1 MKPEMVLPNFSQ
13 VFASMISFTTCD
25 PRHMLSVPLTCSGS
39 FLPLSSASQQSQSQ
53 GVVEEN
59 KMEEESEESDP
70 EAVIKVRDN
79 KNSPKAQETDGEGAS
94 KK

>member
-1 MKPEMVLPNFSQ
+1 
-13 VFASMISFTTCD
+13 
-25 PRHMLSVPLTCSGS
+25 
-39 FLPLSSASQQSQSQ
+39 
-53 GVVEEN
+53 
-59 KMEEESEESDP
+59 MEEDSEESDP

>member
-39 FLPLSSASQQSQSQ
+39 FLPLSSASQ
-53 GVVEEN
+53 
-59 KMEEESEESDP
+59 
-70 EAVIKVRDN
+70 
-79 KNSPKAQETDGEGAS
+79 
-94 KK
+94 